1 MESKLL
7 KKLIERRHPD
17 YQDSLGHWT
26 FLEETY
32 YGGRDW
38 FKKHIFQYFKEGPDE
53 YQSRINRAYRFN
65 HTREIVDL
73 VNKYLFR
80 AEIAR
85 NKDAPELLQKFWKS
99 ATRAGLSADEFA
111 RVISTKGSIFGR
123 VWVVVDNAM
132 KLKEGESIE
141 DLSVK
146 EASNRS
152 RIYAYIVRP
161 TDVLD
166 YSLDEVGELN
176 WILIQE
182 LHRDDEDPFTESKGM
197 TPRYRLWT
205 RDSWF
210 LIEQED
216 SRRKTYK
223 ITDDGKHN
231 LGMVPVVPYDNMVM
245 DNDDPAPSL
254 IADIAYLDRAAANY
268 VSNLD
273 AIIQDQTFSQL
284 TLPAQS
290 IMPGDDSDKKMI
302 EAGTKRIFTYDA
314 SSGGKPE
321 FISPDPKQ
329 ASLILGVVRQIISE
343 IYSSVGLAS
352 ENTKT
357 YAQGMDN
364 GSGVAKS
371 RDFERVNALLMSKA
385 DSLELVEN
393 RIAKVVCAWAG
404 EEVLEGDVVQY
415 SDTFDVRDLYD
426 EFYIAMQLALI
437 EMPLPVRRE
446 QMILLLDKLFP
457 QMEKAKRDKIVE
469 EIKVWEPS
477 EQSEQTDTISNVKSK
492 LQEEAKRDRV
502 ISGGIQSQ
510 TKSRVSGSDNN
521 ALTE

>member
-1 MESKLL
+1 MESKEL

-17 YQDSLGHWT
+17 YKDSLDHWS

-32 YGGRDW
+32 FGGRDW

-53 YQSRINRAYRFN
+53 YESRIKRAYRFN

-85 NKDAPELLQKFWKS
+85 SKDAPEQLQRFWGA

-123 VWVVVDNAM
+123 VWVVIDNAM
-132 KLKEGESIE
+132 KIEDGESVD
-141 DLSVK
+141 DLSAEQVA
-146 EASNRS
+146 ERARV
-152 RIYAYIVRP
+152 YAYIVRP

-166 YSLDEVGELN
+166 YSLDDVGELN

-182 LHRDDEDPFTESKGM
+182 LYRDDENPFGEATGM
-197 TPRYRLWT
+197 KPRYRLWT
-205 RDSWF
+205 RNDWL
-210 LIEQED
+210 LIEATD
-216 SRRKTYK
+216 SRRKVYE
-223 ITDDGKHN
+223 ISDQGKHN

-245 DNDDPAPSL
+245 DNDDPAPAL

-290 IMPGDDSDKKMI
+290 IMPGDDADKKMI

-329 ASLILGVVRQIISE
+329 ANLILGVVRQIISE

-393 RIAKVVCAWAG
+393 RIARVVCAWFG
-404 EEVLEGDVVQY
+404 EELPEGDVVQY

-426 EFYIAMQLALI
+426 EFYIAMQLSLI
-437 EMPLPVRRE
+437 DMPLPIRRE
-446 QMILLLDKLFP
+446 QMVILLDKLFP
-457 QMEKAKRDKIVE
+457 QMEKAKRNKIIS
-469 EIKVWEPS
+469 EIENWEPR
-477 EQSEQTDTISNVKSK
+477 EQGDQNNEVSDVKSK
-492 LQEEAKRDRV
+492 LREEAKRNR
-502 ISGGIQSQ
+502 IASGELQSRS
-510 TKSRVSGSDNN
+510 KARLVESEND
-521 ALTE
+521 A